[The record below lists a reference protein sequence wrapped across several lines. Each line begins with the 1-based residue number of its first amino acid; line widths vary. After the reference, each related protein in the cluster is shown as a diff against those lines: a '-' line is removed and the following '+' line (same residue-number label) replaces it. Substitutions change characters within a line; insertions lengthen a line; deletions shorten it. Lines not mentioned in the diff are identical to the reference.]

1 MYEFKCREMG
11 MDCDFVTTGMSVEEA
26 KAKALAHAKE
36 IHGDVLASMSAE
48 QMAGMDA
55 QLVAAI
61 KAK

>member
-1 MYEFKCREMG
+1 
-11 MDCDFVTTGMSVEEA
+11 MSVEEA